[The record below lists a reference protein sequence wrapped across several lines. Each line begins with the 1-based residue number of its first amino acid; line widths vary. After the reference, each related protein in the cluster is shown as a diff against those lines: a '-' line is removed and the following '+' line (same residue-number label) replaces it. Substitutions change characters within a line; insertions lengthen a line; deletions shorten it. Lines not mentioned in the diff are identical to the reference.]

1 MKILA
6 IRLKNLASLAGPFEI
21 DFTAEPLASAGLFA
35 ITGPTGAGKSTLLDA
50 LCLALFGAV
59 PRLNNTGRDAKV
71 PDADGEIGTGD
82 PRTLLRRGTGEG
94 YAEVDF
100 VGVDGRRY
108 RARWEANR
116 AREKASGKLQA
127 SRQSLRDIDQDQLL
141 ASQKGEYKTQLEA
154 ALGLNFEQFT
164 RAVLLA
170 QSEFSAFLKADDND
184 RSELL
189 EKLTDTALYT
199 RLGRRA
205 FDKTKEAREAH
216 KLLQDQA
223 SGVTPL
229 SPEARAELDER
240 FNEAQ
245 QQLKLQQAQLKQ
257 IEQQHTWLKDL
268 RQLQDAQHAA
278 TEQLHSAQQQWEGLA
293 DERLKLTRLEHL
305 APQRHQFARKTELDA
320 LLTPLAAQIATH
332 TRQHVELSERQT
344 PLAAQIAAHSRQ
356 QHELTERQ
364 TVLEHNLTATQTA
377 LSEAQQRQSESAPRL
392 RQAFE
397 EQSTLARLAKEAAL
411 SADAKHTAEQACL
424 QGQSAIQSLLEKQ
437 TQVAERLQ
445 RIATELE
452 RSSHLA
458 SLGDAWNAYR
468 DRLQQLMLIGNRLN
482 KGQAELA
489 TLELNA
495 TRSAEAFA
503 SQKQQLEVLF
513 KEAGAEPDAVAEQIG
528 ILGNLL
534 QDNRKQLRT
543 VEDLMRLWASQQELD
558 KRGTELQQ
566 RQHAAQQERDR
577 LTQDGVKTKAE
588 LTVAEQTF
596 NVTRELLERQ
606 RLARSASV
614 EELRAQLQDDQPCPV
629 CGSQEHP
636 YHQPEALLQSLG
648 RHDENEQASAQQ
660 AVDQLKEKLTELR
673 AEVVGVIAQQKELL
687 QQQEQLNAQ
696 QQALAPSLSAHPLAA
711 QLLDQDAAQR
721 DAWLTRHN
729 DQLNQSIAQ
738 DEQRQRA
745 LLTLQQDAARMTQQL
760 RQAETAHQQA
770 AQHLSNQQREL
781 SSDRQRLDEELT
793 AFSSLLPA
801 ETLEALRMEP
811 AATFMQL
818 DRQITERLAQLDQQK
833 EELAEQQQRQQTLE
847 KEQDRQQ
854 TRVQQ
859 LQTAEQQ
866 FSALAEQQQ
875 ACQLQLAHLL
885 GEHSSAEQFQQGL
898 ENAVEQARSAET
910 TTAQELQNVRT
921 HRVQIAAELKA
932 QQERLLA
939 LDIEDRDLTDK
950 IADWRGRHPELD
962 DGGLEDLLRVD
973 DTHVSELRQRL
984 QNSEKAIEQAKVLL
998 QERDQRLLAHQ
1009 AQHNGNLDAEQ
1020 LATALAELQNQ
1031 FSVSEQRC
1039 AELRAEQ
1046 AEDQRRQNANQALAQ
1061 QIADAYAEF
1070 QRWARLN
1077 ALIGSATGDTFR
1089 KIAQAYNL
1097 DLLVHHAN
1105 VQLRQLVRRYRLKRG
1120 GSMLGLLVM
1129 DTEMGDELR
1138 SVHSLSGGETFLVSL
1153 ALALGLASMASSTL
1167 KIESLFIDEGFGSL
1181 DPESLQLAMD
1191 ALDGLQAQG
1200 RKVAV
1205 ISHVQEMHER
1215 IPVQI
1220 QVRRQG
1226 NGLSTLEVK

>member
-71 PDADGEIGTGD
+71 PDADGEIATGD

-116 AREKASGKLQA
+116 ARDKAAGKLQA

-164 RAVLLA
+164 RAVMLA

-205 FDKTKEAREAH
+205 FDKTKEARETH

-240 FNEAQ
+240 FSQAQ
-245 QQLKLQQAQLKQ
+245 QQLKTQQAQLKQ
-257 IEQQHTWLKDL
+257 LELQDTWLKDL
-268 RQLQDAQHAA
+268 RRLQDEHLAASEQLQ
-278 TEQLHSAQQQWEGLA
+278 SAQTHWEALA
-293 DERLKLTRLEHL
+293 SERLRLTRLEQL
-305 APQRHQFARKTELDA
+305 APQRHQFARKAEVDA
-320 LLTPLAAQIATH
+320 LLTPLAAQIALQTQ
-332 TRQHVELSERQT
+332 QHGELGERQT
-344 PLAAQIAAHSRQ
+344 LLEQ
-356 QHELTERQ
+356 QLGSARI
-364 TVLEHNLTATQTA
+364 A
-377 LSEAQQRQSESAPRL
+377 LSETQQRQADSAPLL

-397 EQSTLARLAKEAAL
+397 AQSTLARLAKDTAL
-411 SADAKHTAEQACL
+411 SAEARQQAQQACT
-424 QGQSAIQSLLEKQ
+424 QGQGTIEALLSQ
-437 TQVAERLQ
+437 QARGAGDLQ
-445 RIATELE
+445 RIATGLE
-452 RSSHLA
+452 QSTHLA
-458 SLGDAWNAYR
+458 PLSDAWNAYR

-482 KGQAELA
+482 QGQAELA
-489 TLELNA
+489 SLEQNA
-495 TRSAEAFA
+495 A
-503 SQKQQLEVLF
+503 STDQALTAQKQQLEVLF

-528 ILGNLL
+528 ILGSLL
-534 QDNRKQLRT
+534 QDNRKQLRA
-543 VEDLMRLWASQQELD
+543 VEDLARLWASRQDLD
-558 KRGTELQQ
+558 KRSAELQQ
-566 RQHAAQQERDR
+566 RQLTAQQERER
-577 LTQDGVKTKAE
+577 LTQDGVKAKAD
-588 LTVAEQTF
+588 LSVAEQTL

-629 CGSQEHP
+629 CGSNEHP

-648 RHDENEQASAQQ
+648 RFDESEQANAQK
-660 AVDQLKEKLTELR
+660 AVDLLKEKLTDLR
-673 AEVVGVIAQQKELL
+673 AEVGGLIAQQKELL
-687 QQQEQLNAQ
+687 QQQEQLATQ
-696 QQALAPSLSAHPLAA
+696 QQALAPSLEAHPLAA
-711 QLLDQDAAQR
+711 QLLNQDAAKR
-721 DAWLTRHN
+721 DAWLVQQN
-729 DQLNQSIAQ
+729 SQLNQSINQ
-738 DEQRQRA
+738 DEQRQSA
-745 LLTLQQDAARMTQQL
+745 LLTLQQDAARLTQQL
-760 RQAETAHQQA
+760 RHAETAHQQA

-781 SSDRQRLDEELT
+781 NNDRQRLDEELK
-793 AFSSLLPA
+793 AFANLLPA
-801 ETLEALRMEP
+801 ETLQALRVEP
-811 AATFMQL
+811 AATFLQL
-818 DRQITERLAQLDQQK
+818 DRQIAERLAQLEQQK
-833 EELAEQQQRQQTLE
+833 EELAEQQQRQQHLE

-854 TRVQQ
+854 SRVQQ
-859 LQTAEQQ
+859 LQAAEQQ
-866 FSALAEQQQ
+866 FTGLAEQQQ
-875 ACQLQLAHLL
+875 ASQHTLGQLL
-885 GEHSSAEQFQQGL
+885 GEHSSAEHWQQQL
-898 ENAVEQARSAET
+898 EQTVEQARSAEAS
-910 TTAQELQNVRT
+910 TAQTLQSVVT
-921 HRVQIAAELKA
+921 QSVQIAAELKA
-932 QQERLLA
+932 QRERLHALEGEELELA
-939 LDIEDRDLTDK
+939 GK
-950 IADWRGRHPELD
+950 IGDWRARHPELD
-962 DGGLEDLLRVD
+962 DGGLENLLSVD
-973 DTHVSELRQRL
+973 DTQVSELRQRL
-984 QNSEKAIEQAKVLL
+984 QHSEKAIEQANVLV
-998 QERDQRLLAHQ
+998 QERNKHLLNHQ
-1009 AQHNGNLDAEQ
+1009 AQQNGNLDAEQ
-1020 LATALAELQNQ
+1020 LASALIDLQNLAAA
-1031 FSVSEQRC
+1031 SEQHC

-1061 QIADAYAEF
+1061 QIADAYNEY

-1220 QVRRQG
+1220 QVQRQG

>member
-116 AREKASGKLQA
+116 ARDKAAGKLQA

-141 ASQKGEYKTQLEA
+141 ASQKGEYKAQLEA

-205 FDKTKEAREAH
+205 FDKTKEAREVH

-229 SPEARAELDER
+229 APQARAELDER
-240 FNEAQ
+240 FNAAQ

-257 IEQQHTWLKDL
+257 LEQQHTWLKDL
-268 RQLQDAQHAA
+268 RQLQDAQLAA
-278 TEQLHSAQQQWEGLA
+278 TEQLHGAQQQWEGLA
-293 DERLKLTRLEHL
+293 GERLKLTRLEQL
-305 APQRHQFARKTELDA
+305 GPQRHQFARKTELDA
-320 LLTPLAAQIATH
+320 LLTPLAAQ
-332 TRQHVELSERQT
+332 V
-344 PLAAQIAAHSRQ
+344 AAHTRQ

-364 TVLEHNLTATQTA
+364 AVLEQNLSATQIA
-377 LSEAQQRQSESAPRL
+377 LSEAQQRQTDSAPLL

-397 EQSTLARLAKEAAL
+397 EQSTLARLARDTAL
-411 SADAKHTAEQACL
+411 SADAKHTAEQACI
-424 QGQSAIQSLLEKQ
+424 QGQSAIQALLEKQ
-437 TQVAERLQ
+437 NQVADRLQ

-452 RSSHLA
+452 QSGHLA
-458 SLGDAWNAYR
+458 PLSDAWNAYR

-489 TLELNA
+489 TLEHNA
-495 TRSAEAFA
+495 TRCGEELAL
-503 SQKQQLEVLF
+503 QKQQLEVLF

-534 QDNRKQLRT
+534 QDNRKQLRAI
-543 VEDLMRLWASQQELD
+543 EDLTRLWASQQELD
-558 KRGTELQQ
+558 KRSAELQQ
-566 RQHAAQQERDR
+566 RQLAAQQERER
-577 LTQDGVKTKAE
+577 LSQDGVKTKAE

-614 EELRAQLQDDQPCPV
+614 EELRTQLQDDQPCPV
-629 CGSQEHP
+629 CGSHEHP

-648 RHDENEQASAQQ
+648 RHDENEQARAQQ

-687 QQQEQLNAQ
+687 QQQEQLDAQ
-696 QQALAPSLSAHPLAA
+696 QQALAPSLDAHPLAA
-711 QLLDQDAAQR
+711 QLLDQDAEKR
-721 DAWLTRHN
+721 DAWLTRQN
-729 DQLNQSIAQ
+729 DQLNQSITQ

-745 LLTLQQDAARMTQQL
+745 LLTLQQDAARLTQQL
-760 RQAETAHQQA
+760 RHAETAHQQA

-781 SSDRQRLDEELT
+781 GSDRQRLDEELA
-793 AFSSLLPA
+793 AFGSLLPA
-801 ETLEALRMEP
+801 ETLEALRVEP

-818 DRQITERLAQLDQQK
+818 DRQIAERLTQLDQQK

-866 FSALAEQQQ
+866 FSALAEQQT
-875 ACQLQLAHLL
+875 ACQHQLTQLL
-885 GEHSSAEQFQQGL
+885 GEHSSAEQWQQGL
-898 ENAVEQARSAET
+898 ENAVEQARSTQA
-910 TTAQELQNVRT
+910 TTAQELQQVRT
-921 HRVQIAAELKA
+921 QQVQIAAELKA
-932 QQERLLA
+932 QQERLQA
-939 LDIEDRDLTDK
+939 LENEDRDLTDK

-973 DTHVSELRQRL
+973 DMQVSELRQRL
-984 QNSEKAIEQAKVLL
+984 QHNEKAIEQAKVLL
-998 QERDQRLLAHQ
+998 QERDQRLLDHQ
-1009 AQHNGNLDAEQ
+1009 AQHNGHLDAEQ
-1020 LATALAELQNQ
+1020 LATALTDLQHQ
-1031 FSVSEQRC
+1031 FAVSEQHC

-1046 AEDQRRQNANQALAQ
+1046 VEDQRRQNANQALAQ
-1061 QIADAYAEF
+1061 QIADAYNEY

>member
-71 PDADGEIGTGD
+71 PDADGEIATGD

-94 YAEVDF
+94 FAEVDF

-116 AREKASGKLQA
+116 AREKAGGKLQA

-141 ASQKGEYKTQLEA
+141 ASQKGEYKVQLEA

-216 KLLQDQA
+216 KQLQDQA
-223 SGVTPL
+223 TGVTPL
-229 SPEARAELDER
+229 PPEARAELDER
-240 FNEAQ
+240 FNAAQ

-257 IEQQHTWLKDL
+257 LEQQHTWLKDL
-268 RQLQDAQHAA
+268 HLLQDARQAA
-278 TEQLHSAQQQWEGLA
+278 AEQLQSAEHERQALA
-293 DERLKLTRLEHL
+293 GERLRLTHLEQL
-305 APQRHQFARKTELDA
+305 APQRHQFARKSEIDA
-320 LLTPLAAQIATH
+320 LLMPLTAQISSH
-332 TRQHVELSERQT
+332 TL
-344 PLAAQIAAHSRQ
+344 Q
-356 QHELTERQ
+356 QGELTERQ
-364 TVLEHNLTATQTA
+364 TQLEQDLGAAQIALT
-377 LSEAQQRQSESAPRL
+377 EAQKQQSESAPLL
-392 RQAFE
+392 RQAFD
-397 EQSTLARLAKEAAL
+397 EQSTLARLARDVASGTEAKQA
-411 SADAKHTAEQACL
+411 AEQACA
-424 QGQSAIQSLLEKQ
+424 QGQSTIQALLDQQ

-445 RIATELE
+445 RIAADLE
-452 RSSHLA
+452 QSTHLA
-458 SLGDAWNAYR
+458 PLSEAWNAYR

-482 KGQAELA
+482 KGESELANLEQNAARATEELA
-489 TLELNA
+489 T
-495 TRSAEAFA
+495 
-503 SQKQQLEVLF
+503 QKQQLEVLF

-528 ILGNLL
+528 ILGTLL
-534 QDNRKQLRT
+534 QDNRKQLRA
-543 VEDLMRLWASQQELD
+543 VEELTRLWASQQELD
-558 KRGTELQQ
+558 KRSAELQQ
-566 RQHAAQQERDR
+566 RQLDAQQERER
-577 LTQDGVKTKAE
+577 LTQDGVKTKSE
-588 LTVAEQTF
+588 LTVAEHTLS
-596 NVTRELLERQ
+596 VTRELLERQ

-629 CGSQEHP
+629 CGSNEHP
-636 YHQPEALLQSLG
+636 YHQPQALLQSLG
-648 RHDENEQASAQQ
+648 RHDESEQANAQQ

-673 AEVVGVIAQQKELL
+673 TSVGGVIAQQKELL
-687 QQQEQLNAQ
+687 QQQEQLAAQ
-696 QQALAPSLSAHPLAA
+696 QLALTPSIEAHPLAA
-711 QLLDQDAAQR
+711 QLLNQDSDKRA
-721 DAWLTRHN
+721 AWLTRQN
-729 DQLNQSIAQ
+729 DQLNQSITQ
-738 DEQRQRA
+738 DEQRQTA
-745 LLTLQQDAARMTQQL
+745 LLTLQQDAARLTQQL
-760 RQAETAHQQA
+760 RHAETAHQQA
-770 AQHLSNQQREL
+770 TQHLNNQQREL
-781 SSDRQRLDEELT
+781 SADRQRLDEELA
-793 AFSSLLPA
+793 AFATLLPA
-801 ETLEALRMEP
+801 ETHEALRAEP
-811 AATFMQL
+811 AETFMQL
-818 DRQITERLAQLDQQK
+818 DRQIAERLAQVDQQK

-854 TRVQQ
+854 SRVQQ

-866 FSALAEQQQ
+866 LNALTAQQQ
-875 ACQLQLAHLL
+875 ASQEKLTQLL
-885 GEHSSAEQFQQGL
+885 GEHKRAEHWQQQL
-898 ENAVEQARSAET
+898 EQAVEQARNAEST
-910 TTAQELQNVRT
+910 TTQALQSVRT
-921 HRVQIAAELKA
+921 QLVQMAAELKA
-932 QQERLLA
+932 QQERVLA
-939 LDIEDRDLTDK
+939 LETEERDLAGK
-950 IADWRGRHPELD
+950 IADWRARHPELD
-962 DGGLEDLLRVD
+962 DGGLEDLLRID
-973 DTHVSELRQRL
+973 DAQVGELRERL
-984 QNSEKAIEQAKVLL
+984 QRNEKALEHAKVLL
-998 QERDQRLLAHQ
+998 QERDRQLLEHQ

-1020 LATALAELQNQ
+1020 LAAALADLQNQ
-1031 FSVSEQRC
+1031 CSASEQRC

-1046 AEDQRRQNANQALAQ
+1046 VEDQRRQNANSALAQ
-1061 QIADAYAEF
+1061 QIADANAEY

-1105 VQLRQLVRRYRLKRG
+1105 VQLRQLVKRYRLKRG

-1220 QVRRQG
+1220 QVQRQG

>member
-59 PRLNNTGRDAKV
+59 PRLSNAQVSAKA
-71 PDADGEIGTGD
+71 PDADGEISTGD

-100 VGVDGRRY
+100 VGIDGRRY

-116 AREKASGKLQA
+116 AREKAGGKLQA
-127 SRQSLRDIDQDQLL
+127 SRQSLRDIDLDQLL
-141 ASQKGEYKTQLEA
+141 ASQKVEFKTQLESV
-154 ALGLNFEQFT
+154 LGLNFEQFT

-170 QSEFSAFLKADDND
+170 QSEFSAFLKANDNE

-216 KLLQDQA
+216 KLLQDEA
-223 SGVTPL
+223 TGVTPL
-229 SPEARAELDER
+229 TPEARTELDQR

-245 QQLKLQQAQLKQ
+245 QQLKTQQAQLKQ
-257 IEQQHTWLKDL
+257 LELQSLWLKAL
-268 RQLQDAQHAA
+268 RQLQDEQLSA
-278 TEQLHSAQQQWEGLA
+278 TEQLTSARQDWQSLTA
-293 DERLKLTRLEHL
+293 ERLKLTRLEQL
-305 APQRHQFARKTELDA
+305 APQRHQFARQSELSA
-320 LLTPLAAQIATH
+320 LLTPLAAQIQQH
-332 TRQHVELSERQT
+332 TQQQQALHERQT
-344 PLAAQIAAHSRQ
+344 A
-356 QHELTERQ
+356 
-364 TVLEHNLTATQTA
+364 LEQSLSTAQTA
-377 LSEAQQRQSESAPRL
+377 LVEAQRQHSANVPLL

-397 EQSTLARLAKEAAL
+397 AQSTLARLNKDAGH
-411 SADAKHTAEQACL
+411 SAELKQHAELACT
-424 QGQSAIQSLLEKQ
+424 QGQGTIQSLLEQ
-437 TQVAERLQ
+437 QRQVAERLL
-445 RIATELE
+445 RIAGELAQ
-452 RSSHLA
+452 SAHLA
-458 SLGDAWNAYR
+458 PLSDAWSAYR

-482 KGQAELA
+482 KGEAELQA
-489 TLELNA
+489 LEQ
-495 TRSAEAFA
+495 SASRAAAELVA
-503 SQKQQLEVLF
+503 QKQHLEVLY
-513 KEAGAEPDAVAEQIG
+513 KEAGAEPEAVAEQIQL
-528 ILGNLL
+528 LGNLL
-534 QDNRKQLRT
+534 QDNRKNLRHFEELT
-543 VEDLMRLWASQQELD
+543 RLWASQQELD
-558 KRGTELQQ
+558 QRIAELQR
-566 RQHAAQQERDR
+566 RQTAAQQERDR
-577 LTQDGVKTKAE
+577 LTQDGVKSKNE
-588 LTVAEQTF
+588 LTVAEQTLT
-596 NVTRELLERQ
+596 VTRELLERQ

-614 EELRAQLQDDQPCPV
+614 EELREQLQDDQPCPV
-629 CGSQEHP
+629 CGSPDHP

-648 RHDENEQASAQQ
+648 RHDESEQANAQK
-660 AVDQLKEKLTELR
+660 AVDSLKEKLTDLR
-673 AEVVGVIAQQKELL
+673 TEVGGVIAQQKELL
-687 QQQEQLNAQ
+687 QQQEHLLAQ
-696 QQALAPSLSAHPLAA
+696 QQSLAPTLDAHPLSA
-711 QLLDQDAAQR
+711 QLQAQDATQR
-721 DAWLTRHN
+721 DAWLAQQN
-729 DQLNQSIAQ
+729 SQLQQSITQ
-738 DEQRQRA
+738 DEQRQTA
-745 LLTLQQDAARMTQQL
+745 LLTLQQDASRLQQQLRGAENASQQATQQL
-760 RQAETAHQQA
+760 A
-770 AQHLSNQQREL
+770 NQQREL
-781 SSDRQRLDEELT
+781 NSDRQRLDEELA
-793 AFSSLLPA
+793 AFSALLPA
-801 ETLEALRMEP
+801 ATLQALRNEP

-818 DRQITERLAQLDQQK
+818 DRQIAERLQQL
-833 EELAEQQQRQQTLE
+833 EQQRDELDEQLQRQQTLE
-847 KEQDRQQ
+847 KEQDRQL

-859 LQTAEQQ
+859 QEAAQQQ
-866 FSALAEQQQ
+866 FAALAEQQQ
-875 ACQLQLAHLL
+875 TCQQQLAQLL
-885 GEHSSAEQFQQGL
+885 GQHTSAEQWQQQL
-898 ENAVEQARSAET
+898 DQAVEQARNAET
-910 TTAQELQNVRT
+910 AAHQELQTVRT
-921 HRVQIAAELKA
+921 RLVELAAELKA
-932 QQERLLA
+932 MQERLMA
-939 LDIEDRDLTDK
+939 LETEDRELSGK
-950 IADWRGRHPELD
+950 IADWRALHPELD
-962 DGGLEDLLRVD
+962 DGGLEDLLSVD
-973 DTHVSELRQRL
+973 DQQVSALRQRL
-984 QNSEKAIEQAKVLL
+984 QQNEKAIEQAEVLL
-998 QERDQRLLAHQ
+998 QEREKRLASHLAQ
-1009 AQHNGNLDAEQ
+1009 DNGNLDAGQ
-1020 LATALAELQNQ
+1020 LATALADLQNQ
-1031 FSVSEQRC
+1031 FAASEHRC
-1039 AELRAEQ
+1039 AELRAQQ

-1061 QIADAYAEF
+1061 RIADAYNEY

-1220 QVRRQG
+1220 QVHRQG

>member
-71 PDADGEIGTGD
+71 PDADGEIATGD

-116 AREKASGKLQA
+116 AREKAGGKLQA

-141 ASQKGEYKTQLEA
+141 ASQKGEYKTQLET

-223 SGVTPL
+223 TGVTPL
-229 SPEARAELDER
+229 SAEARAELDER
-240 FNEAQ
+240 FNNAQ

-257 IEQQHTWLKDL
+257 LEQQHTWLKDL
-268 RQLQDAQHAA
+268 RLLQDAQHAA
-278 TEQLHSAQQQWEGLA
+278 SEQLHSAQQQREGLA
-293 DERLKLTRLEHL
+293 GERLKLTRLEQL
-305 APQRHQFARKTELDA
+305 GPQRHQFARKNQLDA
-320 LLTPLAAQIATH
+320 LLTPLAAQIAEH
-332 TRQHVELSERQT
+332 TRQH
-344 PLAAQIAAHSRQ
+344 A
-356 QHELTERQ
+356 ELTERQ
-364 TVLEHNLTATQTA
+364 TQLEQNLEAAKVA
-377 LSEAQQRQSESAPRL
+377 LSEAQQRQSGNAPLL

-397 EQSTLARLAKEAAL
+397 EQSTLARLAKDVAAGAEAKA
-411 SADAKHTAEQACL
+411 AAQQACSDG
-424 QGQSAIQSLLEKQ
+424 QGAIQALLEKQ
-437 TQVAERLQ
+437 AQVAERLQ
-445 RIATELE
+445 RIAAELE
-452 RSSHLA
+452 QSAHLA
-458 SLGDAWNAYR
+458 PLSDAWNAYR

-489 TLELNA
+489 SLEQNA
-495 TRSAEAFA
+495 AHSAEAFTT
-503 SQKQQLEVLF
+503 QKQQLEVLF

-528 ILGNLL
+528 ILGTLL
-534 QDNRKQLRT
+534 QDNRKQLRAF
-543 VEDLMRLWASQQELD
+543 EDLSRLWASQQDLL
-558 KRGTELQQ
+558 KRGAELQQ
-566 RQHAAQQERDR
+566 RQLSAQQERER
-577 LTQDGVKTKAE
+577 LTQDGVKSKAE
-588 LTVAEQTF
+588 LTVAEQTL

-614 EELRAQLQDDQPCPV
+614 EELRGQLQDDQPCPV
-629 CGSQEHP
+629 CGSNEHP

-648 RHDENEQASAQQ
+648 RHDESEQANAQLV
-660 AVDQLKEKLTELR
+660 VDQLKEKLIELR
-673 AEVVGVIAQQKELL
+673 AEVGGVIAQQKELL
-687 QQQEQLNAQ
+687 QQQEQLAAQ
-696 QQALAPSLSAHPLAA
+696 QQVLAPSLDAHPLSA
-711 QLLDQDAAQR
+711 QLLNQDADKR
-721 DAWLTRHN
+721 DAWLSRQN
-729 DQLNQSIAQ
+729 EQLNQSIAQ
-738 DEQRQRA
+738 DEQRQSA
-745 LLTLQQDAARMTQQL
+745 LLTLQQDAARLTQQL

-770 AQHLSNQQREL
+770 AQHLGNQQREL

-793 AFSSLLPA
+793 AFATLLPA
-801 ETLEALRMEP
+801 DTLEALRQEP
-811 AATFMQL
+811 AATFLQL
-818 DRQITERLAQLDQQK
+818 DRQIAERLAQVEQQK
-833 EELAEQQQRQQTLE
+833 EELSEQQQRQQTLE
-847 KEQDRQQ
+847 KDQDRQQ
-854 TRVQQ
+854 TRLQQ
-859 LQTAEQQ
+859 AQIAEQQ
-866 FSALAEQQQ
+866 YAALAEQQQ
-875 ACQLQLAHLL
+875 RCQEKLAQLL
-885 GEHSSAEQFQQGL
+885 GEHSCAEQWQQQL
-898 ENAVEQARSAET
+898 EHAVEQARNTET
-910 TTAQELQNVRT
+910 STAQELQSVRT
-921 HRVQIAAELKA
+921 QRVQTGAELKA
-932 QQERLLA
+932 QQERLQA
-939 LDIEDRDLTDK
+939 LESEDQDLTGK
-950 IADWRGRHPELD
+950 IADWRAGHPELD

-973 DTHVSELRQRL
+973 DAQLGELRQRL
-984 QNSEKAIEQAKVLL
+984 QLNEKAIEQASVLL
-998 QERDQRLLAHQ
+998 QERERLLVDHQ
-1009 AQHNGNLDAEQ
+1009 AHSNGDLDAEQ
-1020 LATALAELQNQ
+1020 LATALVDLQQ
-1031 FSVSEQRC
+1031 QSTVSEQQC

-1046 AEDQRRQNANQALAQ
+1046 VEDQRRQNANQALAQ
-1061 QIADAYAEF
+1061 QIADAYAEY
-1070 QRWARLN
+1070 QRWARLS

-1105 VQLRQLVRRYRLKRG
+1105 VQLRQLVKRYRLKRG

-1220 QVRRQG
+1220 QVQRQG
-1226 NGLSTLEVK
+1226 NGLSTVEVK